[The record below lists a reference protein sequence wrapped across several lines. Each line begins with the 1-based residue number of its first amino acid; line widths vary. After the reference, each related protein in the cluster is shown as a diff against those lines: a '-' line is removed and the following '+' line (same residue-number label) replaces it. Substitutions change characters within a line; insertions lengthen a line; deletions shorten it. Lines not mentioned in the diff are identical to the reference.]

1 MKQVKSS
8 SRNGVANLFTDLKGL
23 VTGKGKRGKSQ
34 KRGSAS
40 GKSIN
45 SKYQYRYI
53 TNLSH
58 ISNLMGHRKITKIV
72 LDKRTSYYIVAQY
85 YTSQIQTRF
94 KSDLSQN

>member
-1 MKQVKSS
+1 MTNIKM
-8 SRNGVANLFTDLKGL
+8 NFL
-23 VTGKGKRGKSQ
+23 VFKITFF
-34 KRGSAS
+34 AC
-40 GKSIN
+40 
-45 SKYQYRYI
+45 KYHRLAKAMRETRLI